1 METFVK
7 QHNEADQQQRNLWVA
22 KPSVENCTVKPGG
35 GRGIEFFRSTE
46 TALRVIER
54 VSKPGSEHVVQRYVD
69 RPLLLDGRKWDLRL
83 YVLLIREP
91 GLAGVVQAWKHKTAN
106 YARFSLSD
114 YDPERLDSS
123 VHLTNVSFARRVG
136 EHQQVE
142 TFETV
147 LHRLSRIGFD
157 PTAIQRSIDAC
168 VVQSLAALRPTKH
181 WPHCYM
187 RSRSAFRVRHSVGR
201 EFTSVAARGEQGGG
215 ARLGAPGGAR
225 GA

>member
-54 VSKPGSEHVVQRYVD
+54 ASKPGSEHVVQRYVD
-69 RPLLLDGRKWDLRL
+69 RPLLLDGRKCDLRL
-83 YVLLIREP
+83 YVLLVREP
-91 GLAGVVQAWKHKTAN
+91 GPTGAVQAWRHTTAN
-106 YARFSLSD
+106 YARSALSD
-114 YDPERLDSS
+114 YDPERLDGS

-136 EHQQVE
+136 EHQRVE
-142 TFETV
+142 TFEAV
-147 LHRLSRIGFD
+147 LGRLSRIGFD

-201 EFTSVAARGEQGGG
+201 EFTSVAARGEQES
-215 ARLGAPGGAR
+215 RLALPRA
-225 GA
+225 AW